1 MRKEKQTTQQE
12 EEKGKHKINNN
23 KNPLSPLRRYMI
35 DYSKVS
41 EDIKQASDYSNDQII
56 KLMNQNVKNQQEV
69 NPSVLLNSRLKL
81 EEMIT
86 LGIIK
91 G

>member
-1 MRKEKQTTQQE
+1 
-12 EEKGKHKINNN
+12 
-23 KNPLSPLRRYMI
+23 MI